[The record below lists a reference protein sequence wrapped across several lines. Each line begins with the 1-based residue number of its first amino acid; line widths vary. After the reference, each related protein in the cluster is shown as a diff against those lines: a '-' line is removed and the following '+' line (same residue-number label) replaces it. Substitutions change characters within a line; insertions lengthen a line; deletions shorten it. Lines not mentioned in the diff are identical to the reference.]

1 MCFKEGWRPVWR
13 RGSGKQEET
22 LHYTAPESRGA
33 SVGVA
38 LCNRVQRLSGA
49 RLYPR
54 LMQLN
59 YTVTAAAALW
69 VPVLCVA
76 GLVLGVTSLTGWTVL
91 AGFTLLPSL
100 LLARLSK
107 AAPSVS
113 ERIHER
119 H

>member
-1 MCFKEGWRPVWR
+1 MAPRLRKAGRNALLYRIPRPVP
-13 RGSGKQEET
+13 EET
-22 LHYTAPESRGA
+22 